1 MAYLLGQ
8 MLMCLLAAG
17 LLGLLIGW
25 LWWGMRLSKA
35 RERTSEMEQRVSKLS
50 GFPSRMA
57 DLEATHAAF
66 VASKNEEDARAKGKI
81 AELEKTLAAKSGEWA
96 AERQGLQER
105 FDDLHVNY
113 LVAVSAAQE
122 VPGLTSRLQSN
133 EEHLME
139 MQHLEQRLDAA
150 VGRAA
155 ELEAALKEKNA
166 EIAEHWQMH
175 SDKDARLAS
184 LAGRIGELEAAAQ
197 RMPQLQAEHAEL
209 WAAVEA
215 KDTQI
220 AGLTHEVDQHAAAN
234 AERTAGIT
242 ELAAMAALVPQLK
255 VDLATHAAALE
266 EKEALIAEL
275 VAANKVKAET
285 TRAEPLKAR
294 AAAASAS
301 SGFYEVTPAAAV
313 GYQALQNHSPQ
324 NHVLEF
330 EKRIEDLRNTE
341 ARKDAEI
348 SKLSGRLAEIEVQA
362 DPDVRRQI
370 LFAAKNAELMHMR
383 GVLSS
388 LFQPP
393 DQDEIARRAYSYA
406 EARQFQGGS
415 PVEDWVRAERDSHFV
430 RLASA
435 WESTRAG
442 TMF

>member
-25 LWWGMRLSKA
+25 LWWGLPLSKA

-66 VASKNEEDARAKGKI
+66 VASKNEEDARSKRRKE
-81 AELEKTLAAKSGEWA
+81 ELEKTLAAKSSEW
-96 AERQGLQER
+96 ESTRQSLEEK
-105 FDDLHVNY
+105 FEDLHLKY
-113 LVAVSAAQE
+113 LAAVSAAQE
-122 VPGLTSRLQSN
+122 VPALTSRLHSN
-133 EEHLME
+133 EAHLVQ
-139 MQHLEQRLDAA
+139 MQDLEERLDAA

-155 ELEAALKEKNA
+155 ELEAMLKEKDA
-166 EIAEHWQMH
+166 EVAEHWQLH

-184 LAGRIGELEAAAQ
+184 LAGRIGELEPAA
-197 RMPQLQAEHAEL
+197 RRLPRLQAAHAEL

-242 ELAAMAALVPQLK
+242 ELAAMAALAPQLK
-255 VDLATHAAALE
+255 ADLAMQAAALA
-266 EKEALIAEL
+266 EKDARIAEL
-275 VAANKVKAET
+275 AEVKAET
-285 TRAEPLKAR
+285 ARVEPLKAR
-294 AAAASAS
+294 AAAAAASAA
-301 SGFYEVTPAAAV
+301 SGFYEVTPVAAV
-313 GYQALQNHSPQ
+313 AYQAWQNQASQ

-348 SKLSGRLAEIEVQA
+348 SKLSSRLTEIEGQV

-370 LFAAKNAELMHMR
+370 LFAAKNAELTQMR
-383 GVLSS
+383 GVLNA
-388 LFQPP
+388 LFQPI

-406 EARQFQGGS
+406 EARRFQGGS
-415 PVEDWVRAERDSHFV
+415 AVEDWVRAERDSHFV
-430 RLASA
+430 RLANA
-435 WESTRAG
+435 WESTRPG
-442 TMF
+442 SMF